1 MKQVQRRELGLLVKA
16 TKSNN
21 DTVKAFKSR
30 WRPLKGQRLTGRL
43 LRTKLSQLSVQV

>member
-1 MKQVQRRELGLLVKA
+1 MKQIQSRELDLLVKA

-21 DTVKAFKSR
+21 DRVKAFKSR
-30 WRPLKGQRLTGRL
+30 GRPLKGQRLTDR